1 MSRPTRIAALAA
13 AAALVGTLALPGL
26 AIADD
31 TSTPQ
36 LARTATDRVGAESTF
51 FAGYV
56 APLKSDKRIVG
67 TFTVPILDCRAKDEA
82 TAWVIE
88 LATKGGAEWVDGLV
102 FSNCVDG
109 VGSHDA
115 VFHTTTEAGVVDIP
129 DAVEDGD
136 KIKVESEYNR
146 GKIKITMKN
155 MTQGWTAKGS
165 FEGVNPEEASALAYS
180 VELAPGE
187 PSLPPLSEN
196 SAVKGVK
203 VGGKDLKDAKPVKYT
218 WVSENGKPLVQPT
231 KITKGT
237 DFKFNYVG

>member
-1 MSRPTRIAALAA
+1 MSRHWGTAALAA
-13 AAALVGTLALPGL
+13 ASAVAASLALPDQAL
-26 AIADD
+26 AEDGA
-31 TSTPQ
+31 TPQ
-36 LARTATDRVGAESTF
+36 LARTAADRVGAESTL

-56 APLKSDKRIVG
+56 APLKNDKRIVG
-67 TFTVPILDCRAKDEA
+67 TFTVPTLDCRARDEA
-82 TAWVIE
+82 TASIIE
-88 LATKGGAEWVDGLV
+88 LATKGGTAWVDGLV

-115 VFHTTTEAGVVDIP
+115 VFHTTTEAGIVDIP

-136 KIKVESEYNR
+136 KIKVESEYAR

-155 MTQGWTAKGS
+155 LTQGWTAKGT
-165 FEGVNPEEASALAYS
+165 FEGLNPEEASSLAYS

-187 PSLPPLSEN
+187 PSLPPLSED

-203 VGGKDLKDAKPVKYT
+203 VAGKDLKDAKPVKYT
-218 WVSENGKPLVQPT
+218 WVSENGKALVQPS

-237 DFKFNYVG
+237 DFTFNYVG